1 MAIDMAI
8 GFMAVVV
15 ILVIAAI
22 VAYENQEQPTFP
34 LVPTNQPFIGCMW
47 NFQSG
52 VINMQSSKE

>member
-1 MAIDMAI
+1 
-8 GFMAVVV
+8 MAVVV

-52 VINMQSSKE
+52 VINMPSSKE